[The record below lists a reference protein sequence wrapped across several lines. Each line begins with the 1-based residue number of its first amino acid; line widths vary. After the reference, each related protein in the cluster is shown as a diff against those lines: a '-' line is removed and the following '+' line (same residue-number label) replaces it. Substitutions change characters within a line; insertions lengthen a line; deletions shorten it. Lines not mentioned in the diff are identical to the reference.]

1 MTNANP
7 WDSIR
12 SETLNF
18 LRMLE
23 YAKQFVGPI
32 AQFVVVVDANVV
44 LCDLIWLVGKR
55 RHPTAS
61 TSVMECIKA
70 GTFVAYIS
78 RSALDEVMEHIP
90 RIASEKDLPQGTMQ
104 AEWKRYRKLLKV
116 RTPKKSLVDKYAGG
130 KDPDDAP
137 HLALADQ
144 VFADGILSN
153 DSDVVAMGGLALEVE
168 FVIDAKTYSRKM
180 AVAISIK
187 TLGITSVIVAVS
199 AIKIAGDLV
208 AEATRSFAK
217 LPPPCRLLILIAIV
231 LLASNESVQD
241 AAKKAFSRIRDALVG
256 KAPSA
261 LDFISKVAEAY
272 GKNMTAPPR
281 LKYRS

>member
-12 SETLNF
+12 SETLDF

-44 LCDLIWLVGKR
+44 LNELSWLAKR
-55 RHPTAS
+55 HNSTAS
-61 TSVMECIKA
+61 PSIMECIRA

-78 RSALDEVMEHIP
+78 SSARDEVEEHIP
-90 RIASEKDLPQGTMQ
+90 DRAKKAGVPPEALLV
-104 AEWKRYRKLLKV
+104 EWEQYRKLLEV
-116 RTPKKSLVDKYAGG
+116 QTPEKSLVEKYAGG
-130 KDPDDAP
+130 QDPDDAP

-144 VFADGILSN
+144 VLADGILSN

-187 TLGITSVIVAVS
+187 TLGITSAIVAVS
-199 AIKIAGDLV
+199 AIKIAGDIFV
-208 AEATRSFAK
+208 EATRSFAK

-241 AAKKAFSRIRDALVG
+241 AVKKAFSRIRDALVG

-261 LDFISKVAEAY
+261 IDFISKAAEAY
-272 GKNMTAPPR
+272 GKNMTAPPH
-281 LKYRS
+281 LKYRF